1 MTASE
6 AVKVKSYNLFSSVVA
21 NFGVFADSVAIGEK
35 DNRFI
40 KGKSKTVFKKI
51 LKKIEDVSNAIDDT
65 ELDTYEYTIG
75 IDILHNIEVDLFE
88 IHGYLNE
95 LKAYDVE
102 SNLPVLIRE
111 LLVTIVKGTIV
122 AIRKDKAKF
131 EALSDLGEEFV
142 LRGITVSQMNSRYRL
157 IQSAYKY

>member
-21 NFGVFADSVAIGEK
+21 NFGVFADSVAIREI
-35 DNRFI
+35 DNRAI
-40 KGKSKTVFKKI
+40 KGKVKTTFKKI
-51 LKKIEDVSNAIDDT
+51 LKKIDSVSNAIDNT
-65 ELDTYEYTIG
+65 QLETFEYDEG
-75 IDILHNIEVDLFE
+75 LSVLHNIEVDLFE

-95 LKAYDVE
+95 LKEYDVE
-102 SNLPVLIRE
+102 FDFPILIRE

>member
-21 NFGVFADSVAIGEK
+21 NFGVFADSVAIREK
-35 DNRFI
+35 DNRAI
-40 KGKSKTVFKKI
+40 KGKVKTIFKKI
-51 LKKIEDVSNAIDDT
+51 LKKIEEVSNAVDGT
-65 ELDTYEYTIG
+65 ELDTYEYAIG
-75 IDILHNIEVDLFE
+75 IDILHNIEVDLFA
-88 IHGYLNE
+88 IYGYLNE
-95 LKAYDVE
+95 LKEYDVE
-102 SNLPVLIRE
+102 FDFPILIRE